1 MTRKQPELMRV
12 KPRGAEFGP
21 RLPADP
27 LERLVHFAALAPS
40 WHNSQPWKFVLERDA
55 IDVFADLSR
64 WLRVADPER
73 RELYLSLGCALESL
87 LIAADYEG
95 FGADARLFPVA
106 GDDSYVCRVEIR
118 RGGPKRENAAADLL
132 HAVPH
137 RHTSH
142 REFDRG
148 RRVPEKDLA
157 WLRGVADGG
166 RLAFHLLGEDG
177 ARRALEALLARA
189 EAKLLADPER
199 RAELGRWIGSG
210 ALGTSWLSSKLE
222 QFAVTRLAGARHFS
236 QAEAARLF
244 SAPHVALLSTRADA
258 PADRVAA
265 GQAYL
270 RIALMAE
277 TRGIRAQ
284 PFSAPLHL
292 AELRAEVAQ
301 LYGIGERRPQ
311 HLFRLGYAEPEAART
326 RRRALSEILVRV

>member
-1 MTRKQPELMRV
+1 MRV
-12 KPRGAEFGP
+12 KPQGPEFGVD
-21 RLPADP
+21 LPADP
-27 LERLVHFAALAPS
+27 MERLVHFAALAPS

-106 GDDSYVCRVEIR
+106 GDDTYVCRVEIR
-118 RGGPKRENAAADLL
+118 RGGPKRGNAAADLL

-142 REFDRG
+142 REFDHG
-148 RRVPEKDLA
+148 HPVPERDLA
-157 WLRGVADGG
+157 WLRGVADGE

-222 QFAVTRLAGARHFS
+222 QLAVTRLAGARHFS

-258 PADRVAA
+258 PADRVAT

-292 AELRAEVAQ
+292 AEMRAEVAR

-326 RRRALSEILVRV
+326 RRRALSEILVRTG